1 MPRTSRSSEPVAVTP
16 GAVHTDG
23 VRAGTGASRADARPF
38 GLSESIAAARVVAR
52 ETEFPRAV
60 VLVGVVLD
68 MMPGHLT
75 PRRALLAR
83 RLRLRV
89 DVVHAAEL
97 VWEVADDAQR
107 VRLLAGAVR
116 VARVR
121 RMGAEWRG

>member
-1 MPRTSRSSEPVAVTP
+1 MPRNSRSSPVAVTP

-23 VRAGTGASRADARPF
+23 VRAAVGADRADARPF
-38 GLSESIAAARVVAR
+38 ALSESIAAARVVAR
-52 ETEFPRAV
+52 ETEYPRAV
-60 VLVGVVLD
+60 ALVGIVLD

-89 DVVHAAEL
+89 EIVHAAEL

-107 VRLLAGAVR
+107 VRLLAAAVR

-121 RMGAEWRG
+121 RMGAACRG